1 MNNFY
6 IPVRW
11 RFFSVIF
18 ILSFLSYMLRQ
29 HFPVAGEFMMRELA
43 ISELQMG
50 WVYGAFFWG
59 YLVFQIPG
67 GILGKRYGPRLTLLV
82 AGVIWVLACVL
93 FATLPGRFE
102 TSVAGT
108 IALLIA
114 VRVIMGAAHAPIY
127 PVQAASVERWFP
139 VGQWALP
146 NAVSSTGL
154 SLGAALAAP
163 IFSVVILS
171 WGWRA
176 SLLVFVPVG
185 FLFFSIWWWYARDN
199 PGQHPAMSPE
209 ELTKIEANRS
219 HLTQNEGYGAWR
231 QLLGHRETLLLAC
244 AYFTHNFVFYSFATW
259 FFHYLVNV
267 LGFSIIESGM
277 LAAAPWLLGAAAAT
291 LGGWTCDTLCSRYG
305 AKLGCRIPAMS
316 GLIGTGIFLYLGLY
330 SSSPYMAVALLS
342 LCYACTQFAEGSFW
356 SAQIHLAGPYT
367 APACGLMNTGG
378 SISGIIVGPL
388 MPFLALK
395 VGWVVALSTGT
406 LMAFIGAA
414 LWLLIDVDK
423 VFQPR
428 TSNPNNTG
436 IAQA

>member
-1 MNNFY
+1 MGTST

-29 HFPVAGEFMMRELA
+29 HFPVAGEFMMKELA

-67 GILGKRYGPRLTLLV
+67 GILGKRFGPRLTLLI
-82 AGVIWVLACVL
+82 AGSIWVLACLL
-93 FATLPGRFE
+93 FALLPGSFE
-102 TSVAGT
+102 SSVIGAVG
-108 IALLIA
+108 LLIA
-114 VRVIMGAAHAPIY
+114 IRVLMGAAHAPIY

-154 SLGAALAAP
+154 SLGAAAAAP
-163 IFSVVILS
+163 IFSIVILNY
-171 WGWRA
+171 GWRA
-176 SLLVFVPVG
+176 SFLVFVPVG
-185 FLFFSIWWWYARDN
+185 LLFFSIWWWYARDN
-199 PGQHPAMSPE
+199 PREHPAMSE
-209 ELTKIEANRS
+209 TELAKIEANRAG
-219 HLTQNEGYGAWR
+219 LTQDAGYSAWR
-231 QLLGHRETLLLAC
+231 QLLGHRETLLLAS

-267 LGFSIIESGM
+267 LGFGIIESGM
-277 LAAAPWLLGAAAAT
+277 LAAAPWVLGAATAT
-291 LGGWTCDTLCSRYG
+291 VGGWVCDTLCHRLG
-305 AKLGCRIPAMS
+305 PKLGCRIPAMT
-316 GLIGTGIFLYLGLY
+316 GLIGTGIFLYIGLH
-330 SSSPYMAVALLS
+330 SSSPYIAVALLS
-342 LCYACTQFAEGSFW
+342 LCYAFTQFAEGSFW

-395 VGWVVALSTGT
+395 VGWVAALSTGSIV
-406 LMAFIGAA
+406 AFIGAA
-414 LWLLIDVDK
+414 LWLLIRVDRP
-423 VFQPR
+423 FQPR
-428 TSNPNNTG
+428 VN
-436 IAQA
+436 

>member
-1 MNNFY
+1 MGTSI

-29 HFPVAGEFMMRELA
+29 HFPVAGEFMMKELA

-67 GILGKRYGPRLTLLV
+67 GILGKRFGPRLTLLV
-82 AGVIWVLACVL
+82 AGGIWVLACLL
-93 FATLPGRFE
+93 FALLPGSFE
-102 TSVAGT
+102 SSVVGT
-108 IALLIA
+108 VGLLIA
-114 VRVIMGAAHAPIY
+114 IRVLMGAAHAPIY
-127 PVQAASVERWFP
+127 PVQAAAVERWFP

-154 SLGAALAAP
+154 SLGAAAAAP
-163 IFSVVILS
+163 IFSIVILNY
-171 WGWRA
+171 GWRA
-176 SLLVFVPVG
+176 SFLVFIPVG
-185 FLFFSIWWWYARDN
+185 FLFFWIWWWYARDN
-199 PGQHPAMSPE
+199 PREHPAMSGA
-209 ELTKIEANRS
+209 ELEKIEAHRS
-219 HLTQNEGYGAWR
+219 ALTQDAGYRAWR
-231 QLLGHRETLLLAC
+231 QLLGHRETLLLAS

-291 LGGWTCDTLCSRYG
+291 VGGWVCDTLCHRLG
-305 AKLGCRIPAMS
+305 PKLGCRIPAMT

-330 SSSPYMAVALLS
+330 SSSPYVAVALLS

-356 SAQIHLAGPYT
+356 SAQIHLAGPYA

-378 SISGIIVGPL
+378 SVSGIIVGPL

-395 VGWVVALSTGT
+395 VGWVAALSTGSIV
-406 LMAFIGAA
+406 AFFGAA
-414 LWLLIDVDK
+414 LWLFIRVDRP
-423 VFQPR
+423 FQPR
-428 TSNPNNTG
+428 VN
-436 IAQA
+436 

>member
-1 MNNFY
+1 MSASG

-18 ILSFLSYMLRQ
+18 ILSFLSYLLRQ
-29 HFPVAGEFMMRELA
+29 HFPVAGEFMMQELV

-50 WVYGAFFWG
+50 WIYGAFFWG

-67 GILGKRYGPRLTLLV
+67 GILGKRFGPRLTLLV
-82 AGVIWVLACVL
+82 AGTIWILTCLL
-93 FATLPGRFE
+93 FALLPGRLE
-102 TSVAGT
+102 TSIAGT
-108 IALLIA
+108 VALLIA
-114 VRVIMGAAHAPIY
+114 IRVAMGAAHAPIY

-163 IFSVVILS
+163 IFTVVILQ

-176 SLLVFVPVG
+176 SFLVFVPIG
-185 FLFFSIWWWYARDN
+185 FLFFGVWWWYARN
-199 PGQHPAMSPE
+199 SPREHPSMGAD
-209 ELTKIEANRS
+209 ELATIEANRTN
-219 HLTQNEGYGAWR
+219 LTQDVGYGAWR
-231 QLLGHRETLLLAC
+231 QLLGHRETLLLAL

-277 LAAAPWLLGAAAAT
+277 LAAAPWLLGAVAAT
-291 LGGWTCDTLCSRYG
+291 MGGWVCDTLCGRLG
-305 AKLGCRIPAMS
+305 PNLGCRIPAMT
-316 GLIGTGIFLYLGLY
+316 GLVGTGLFLYLGLY
-330 SSSPYMAVALLS
+330 SPSPYVAVALLS
-342 LCYACTQFAEGSFW
+342 LCYAFTQFAEGSFW
-356 SAQIHLAGPYT
+356 SAQIHLAGPYA

-378 SISGIIVGPL
+378 SVSGIIVGPL

-395 VGWVVALSTGT
+395 IGWVAALSTGT
-406 LMAFIGAA
+406 LVAFLGAV
-414 LWLLIDVDK
+414 LWLFIRVDRP
-423 VFQPR
+423 FQPR
-428 TSNPNNTG
+428 PREG
-436 IAQA
+436 AVAL

>member
-1 MNNFY
+1 MSASG

-18 ILSFLSYMLRQ
+18 ILSFLSYLLRQ
-29 HFPVAGEFMMRELA
+29 HFPVAGEFMMQELV

-50 WVYGAFFWG
+50 WIYGAFFWG

-67 GILGKRYGPRLTLLV
+67 GILGKRFGPRLTLLV
-82 AGVIWVLACVL
+82 AGTIWILTCLL
-93 FATLPGRFE
+93 FALLPGRLE
-102 TSVAGT
+102 TSIAGT
-108 IALLIA
+108 VALLIA
-114 VRVIMGAAHAPIY
+114 IRVAMGAAHAPIY

-163 IFSVVILS
+163 IFTVVILQ

-176 SLLVFVPVG
+176 SFLIFVPIG
-185 FLFFSIWWWYARDN
+185 FLFFGVWWWYARN
-199 PGQHPAMSPE
+199 SPREHPSMGAD
-209 ELTKIEANRS
+209 ELATIEANRTS
-219 HLTQNEGYGAWR
+219 LTQDVGYGAWR
-231 QLLGHRETLLLAC
+231 QLMGHRETLLLAL

-277 LAAAPWLLGAAAAT
+277 LAAAPWLLGAVAAT
-291 LGGWTCDTLCSRYG
+291 VGGWVCDTLCGRLG
-305 AKLGCRIPAMS
+305 PNLGCRIPAMT
-316 GLIGTGIFLYLGLY
+316 GLVGTGLFLYLGLY
-330 SSSPYMAVALLS
+330 SPSPYVAVALLS
-342 LCYACTQFAEGSFW
+342 LCYAFTQFAEGSFW
-356 SAQIHLAGPYT
+356 SAQIHLAGPYA

-378 SISGIIVGPL
+378 SVSGIIVGPL

-395 VGWVVALSTGT
+395 IGWVAALSTGT
-406 LMAFIGAA
+406 LVAFLGAV
-414 LWLLIDVDK
+414 LWLFIRVDRP
-423 VFQPR
+423 FQPR
-428 TSNPNNTG
+428 PREG
-436 IAQA
+436 AVAL

>member
-1 MNNFY
+1 MGTSI

-29 HFPVAGEFMMRELA
+29 HFPVAGEFMMKELA

-67 GILGKRYGPRLTLLV
+67 GILGKRFGPRLTLLV
-82 AGVIWVLACVL
+82 AGGIWILACLL
-93 FATLPGRFE
+93 FALLPGSFE
-102 TSVAGT
+102 SSVVGT
-108 IALLIA
+108 VGLLIA
-114 VRVIMGAAHAPIY
+114 IRVLMGAAHAPIY
-127 PVQAASVERWFP
+127 PVQAAAVERWFP

-154 SLGAALAAP
+154 SLGAAAAAP
-163 IFSVVILS
+163 IFSIVILNY
-171 WGWRA
+171 GWRA
-176 SLLVFVPVG
+176 SFLVFIPVG
-185 FLFFSIWWWYARDN
+185 FLFFWIWWWYARDN
-199 PGQHPAMSPE
+199 PREHPAMSDA
-209 ELTKIEANRS
+209 ELEKIEAHRS
-219 HLTQNEGYGAWR
+219 ALTQDAGYRAWR
-231 QLLGHRETLLLAC
+231 QLLGHRETLLLAS

-291 LGGWTCDTLCSRYG
+291 VGGWVCDTLCHRLG
-305 AKLGCRIPAMS
+305 PKLGCRIPAMT

-330 SSSPYMAVALLS
+330 SSSPYVAVALLS

-356 SAQIHLAGPYT
+356 SAQIHLAGPYA

-378 SISGIIVGPL
+378 SVSGIIVGPL

-395 VGWVVALSTGT
+395 VGWVAALSTGSIV
-406 LMAFIGAA
+406 AFIGAV
-414 LWLLIDVDK
+414 LWLFIRVDRP
-423 VFQPR
+423 FQPR
-428 TSNPNNTG
+428 VN
-436 IAQA
+436 

>member
-1 MNNFY
+1 MGTSI

-29 HFPVAGEFMMRELA
+29 HFPVAGEFMMKELA

-50 WVYGAFFWG
+50 WIYGAFFWG

-67 GILGKRYGPRLTLLV
+67 GILGKRFGPRLTLLV
-82 AGVIWVLACVL
+82 AGGIWVLACLL
-93 FATLPGRFE
+93 FALLPGSFE
-102 TSVAGT
+102 SSVVGT
-108 IALLIA
+108 VGLLIA
-114 VRVIMGAAHAPIY
+114 IRVLMGAAHAPIY
-127 PVQAASVERWFP
+127 PVQAAAVERWFP

-154 SLGAALAAP
+154 SLGAAAAAP
-163 IFSVVILS
+163 IFSIVILNY
-171 WGWRA
+171 GWRA
-176 SLLVFVPVG
+176 SFLVFIPVG
-185 FLFFSIWWWYARDN
+185 FLFFWIWWWYARDN
-199 PGQHPAMSPE
+199 PREHPAMSDA
-209 ELTKIEANRS
+209 ELEKIEAHRS
-219 HLTQNEGYGAWR
+219 ALTQDAGYRAWR
-231 QLLGHRETLLLAC
+231 QLLGHRETLLLAS

-291 LGGWTCDTLCSRYG
+291 VGGWVCDTLCHRLG
-305 AKLGCRIPAMS
+305 PKLGCRIPAMT

-330 SSSPYMAVALLS
+330 SSSPYVAVALLS

-356 SAQIHLAGPYT
+356 SAQIHLAGPYA

-378 SISGIIVGPL
+378 SVSGIIVGPL

-395 VGWVVALSTGT
+395 VGWVAALSTGSIV
-406 LMAFIGAA
+406 AFIGAV
-414 LWLLIDVDK
+414 LWLFIRVDRP
-423 VFQPR
+423 FQPR
-428 TSNPNNTG
+428 VN
-436 IAQA
+436 

>member
-1 MNNFY
+1 MSASG

-18 ILSFLSYMLRQ
+18 ILSFLSYLLRQ
-29 HFPVAGEFMMRELA
+29 HFPVAGEFMMQELV

-50 WVYGAFFWG
+50 WIYGAFFWG

-67 GILGKRYGPRLTLLV
+67 GILGKRFGPRLTLLV
-82 AGVIWVLACVL
+82 AGTIWILTCLL
-93 FATLPGRFE
+93 FALLPGRLE
-102 TSVAGT
+102 TSIAGT
-108 IALLIA
+108 VALLIA
-114 VRVIMGAAHAPIY
+114 IRVAMGAAHAPIY

-163 IFSVVILS
+163 IFTVVILQ

-176 SLLVFVPVG
+176 SFLVFVPIG
-185 FLFFSIWWWYARDN
+185 FLFFSVWWWYARN
-199 PGQHPAMSPE
+199 SPRE
-209 ELTKIEANRS
+209 RPSMGADELATIEANRTS
-219 HLTQNEGYGAWR
+219 LTQDVGYGAWR
-231 QLLGHRETLLLAC
+231 QLLGHRETLLLAL

-277 LAAAPWLLGAAAAT
+277 LAAAPWLLGAVAAT
-291 LGGWTCDTLCSRYG
+291 MGGWVCDTLCGRLG
-305 AKLGCRIPAMS
+305 PNLGCRIPAMT

-330 SSSPYMAVALLS
+330 SPSPYVAVALLS
-342 LCYACTQFAEGSFW
+342 LCYAFTQFAEGSFW
-356 SAQIHLAGPYT
+356 SAQIHLAGPYA

-378 SISGIIVGPL
+378 SVSGIIVGPL

-395 VGWVVALSTGT
+395 IGWVAALSTGT
-406 LMAFIGAA
+406 LVAFLGAV
-414 LWLLIDVDK
+414 LWLFIRVDRP
-423 VFQPR
+423 FQPR
-428 TSNPNNTG
+428 PREG
-436 IAQA
+436 AVAL

>member
-1 MNNFY
+1 MGTST

-29 HFPVAGEFMMRELA
+29 HFPVAGEFMMKELA

-59 YLVFQIPG
+59 YLIFQIPG
-67 GILGKRYGPRLTLLV
+67 GILGKRFGPRLTLLV
-82 AGVIWVLACVL
+82 AGAIWVLACLL
-93 FATLPGRFE
+93 FALLPGSFE
-102 TSVAGT
+102 SSVIGT
-108 IALLIA
+108 VGLLIA
-114 VRVIMGAAHAPIY
+114 IRVVMGVAHAPIY

-146 NAVSSTGL
+146 SSVSSTGL
-154 SLGAALAAP
+154 SLGAAAAAP
-163 IFSVVILS
+163 IFSIVILNY
-171 WGWRA
+171 GWRA
-176 SLLVFVPVG
+176 SFLVFVPVG
-185 FLFFSIWWWYARDN
+185 LLFFSIWWWYARDN
-199 PGQHPAMSPE
+199 PREHPAMSE
-209 ELTKIEANRS
+209 AELEKIEANRS
-219 HLTQNEGYGAWR
+219 SLTQDAGYGAWR
-231 QLLGHRETLLLAC
+231 QLLGHPETLLLAS

-267 LGFSIIESGM
+267 LGFGIIESGM
-277 LAAAPWLLGAAAAT
+277 LAAAPWLLGAVAAT
-291 LGGWTCDTLCSRYG
+291 IGGWVCDTSCHRLG
-305 AKLGCRIPAMS
+305 PNLGCRIPAMS

-330 SSSPYMAVALLS
+330 ASSPYVAVALLS
-342 LCYACTQFAEGSFW
+342 LCYASTQFAEGSFW

-406 LMAFIGAA
+406 LVAFVGAA
-414 LWLLIDVDK
+414 LWMFIRVDK
-423 VFQPR
+423 PFQP
-428 TSNPNNTG
+428 
-436 IAQA
+436 QAN

>member
-1 MNNFY
+1 MSASG

-18 ILSFLSYMLRQ
+18 ILSFLSYLLRQ
-29 HFPVAGEFMMRELA
+29 HFPVAGEFMMQELV

-50 WVYGAFFWG
+50 WIYGAFFWG

-67 GILGKRYGPRLTLLV
+67 GILGKRFGPRLTLLV
-82 AGVIWVLACVL
+82 AGTIWILTCLL
-93 FATLPGRFE
+93 FALLPGRLE
-102 TSVAGT
+102 TSIAGT
-108 IALLIA
+108 VALLIA
-114 VRVIMGAAHAPIY
+114 IRVAMGAAHAPIY

-163 IFSVVILS
+163 IFTVVILQ

-176 SLLVFVPVG
+176 SFLVFVPIG
-185 FLFFSIWWWYARDN
+185 FLFFSVWWWYARN
-199 PGQHPAMSPE
+199 SPREHPSMGAD
-209 ELTKIEANRS
+209 ELATIEANRTN
-219 HLTQNEGYGAWR
+219 LTQDAGYGAWR
-231 QLLGHRETLLLAC
+231 QLLGHRETLLLAL

-277 LAAAPWLLGAAAAT
+277 LAAAPWLLGAVAAT
-291 LGGWTCDTLCSRYG
+291 VGGWVCDTLCGRLG
-305 AKLGCRIPAMS
+305 PNLGCRIPAMT
-316 GLIGTGIFLYLGLY
+316 GLVGTGLFLYLGLY
-330 SSSPYMAVALLS
+330 SPSPYVAVALLS
-342 LCYACTQFAEGSFW
+342 LCYAFTQFAEGSFW
-356 SAQIHLAGPYT
+356 SAQIHLAGPYA

-378 SISGIIVGPL
+378 SVSGIIVGPL

-395 VGWVVALSTGT
+395 IGWVAALSTGT
-406 LMAFIGAA
+406 LVAFLGAV
-414 LWLLIDVDK
+414 LWLFIRVDRP
-423 VFQPR
+423 FQPR
-428 TSNPNNTG
+428 PREG
-436 IAQA
+436 AVAL

>member
-1 MNNFY
+1 MGTSI

-29 HFPVAGEFMMRELA
+29 HFPVAGEFMMKELA

-67 GILGKRYGPRLTLLV
+67 GILGKRFGPRLTLLV
-82 AGVIWVLACVL
+82 AGGIWVLACLL
-93 FATLPGRFE
+93 FALLPGSFE
-102 TSVAGT
+102 SSVVGT
-108 IALLIA
+108 VGLLIA
-114 VRVIMGAAHAPIY
+114 IRVLMGAAHAPIY
-127 PVQAASVERWFP
+127 PVQAAAVERWFP

-154 SLGAALAAP
+154 SLGAAAAAP
-163 IFSVVILS
+163 IFSIVILNY
-171 WGWRA
+171 GWRA
-176 SLLVFVPVG
+176 SFLVFIPVG
-185 FLFFSIWWWYARDN
+185 FLFFWIWWWYARDN
-199 PGQHPAMSPE
+199 PREHPAMSDA
-209 ELTKIEANRS
+209 ELEKIEAHRS
-219 HLTQNEGYGAWR
+219 ALTQDAGYRAWR
-231 QLLGHRETLLLAC
+231 QLLGHRETLLLAS

-291 LGGWTCDTLCSRYG
+291 VGGWVCDTLCHRLG
-305 AKLGCRIPAMS
+305 PKLGCRIPAMT

-330 SSSPYMAVALLS
+330 SSSPYVAVALLS

-356 SAQIHLAGPYT
+356 SAQIHLAGPYA

-378 SISGIIVGPL
+378 SVSGIIVGPL

-395 VGWVVALSTGT
+395 VGWVAALSTGSIV
-406 LMAFIGAA
+406 AFIGAV
-414 LWLLIDVDK
+414 LWLFIRVDRP
-423 VFQPR
+423 FQPR
-428 TSNPNNTG
+428 VN
-436 IAQA
+436 

>member
-1 MNNFY
+1 MSASG

-18 ILSFLSYMLRQ
+18 ILSFLSYLLRQ
-29 HFPVAGEFMMRELA
+29 HFPVAGEFMMQELV

-50 WVYGAFFWG
+50 WIYGAFFWG

-67 GILGKRYGPRLTLLV
+67 GILGKRFGPRLTLLV
-82 AGVIWVLACVL
+82 AGTIWILTCLL
-93 FATLPGRFE
+93 FALLPGRLE
-102 TSVAGT
+102 TSIAGT
-108 IALLIA
+108 VALLIA
-114 VRVIMGAAHAPIY
+114 IRVAMGAAHAPIY

-163 IFSVVILS
+163 IFTVVILQ

-176 SLLVFVPVG
+176 SFLVFVPIG
-185 FLFFSIWWWYARDN
+185 FLFFSVWWWYARN
-199 PGQHPAMSPE
+199 SPREHPSMGAD
-209 ELTKIEANRS
+209 ELATIEANRTN
-219 HLTQNEGYGAWR
+219 LTQDVGYGAWR
-231 QLLGHRETLLLAC
+231 QLLGHRETLLLAL

-277 LAAAPWLLGAAAAT
+277 LAAAPWLLGAVAAT
-291 LGGWTCDTLCSRYG
+291 MGGWVCDTLCGRLG
-305 AKLGCRIPAMS
+305 PNLGCRIPAMT
-316 GLIGTGIFLYLGLY
+316 GLVGTGVFLYLGLY
-330 SSSPYMAVALLS
+330 SPSPYVAVALLS
-342 LCYACTQFAEGSFW
+342 LCYAFTQFAEGSFW
-356 SAQIHLAGPYT
+356 SAQIHLAGPYA

-378 SISGIIVGPL
+378 SVSGIIVGPL

-395 VGWVVALSTGT
+395 IGWVAALSTGT
-406 LMAFIGAA
+406 LAAFLGAV
-414 LWLLIDVDK
+414 LWLFIRVDRP
-423 VFQPR
+423 FQPR
-428 TSNPNNTG
+428 PREG
-436 IAQA
+436 AVAL

>member
-1 MNNFY
+1 MGTST

-29 HFPVAGEFMMRELA
+29 HFPVAGEFMMKELA

-67 GILGKRYGPRLTLLV
+67 GILGKRFGPRLTLLI
-82 AGVIWVLACVL
+82 AGSIWVLACLL
-93 FATLPGRFE
+93 FALLPGSFE
-102 TSVAGT
+102 SSVTGAVG
-108 IALLIA
+108 LLIA
-114 VRVIMGAAHAPIY
+114 IRVLMGAAHAPIY

-154 SLGAALAAP
+154 SLGAAAAAP
-163 IFSVVILS
+163 IFSIVILNY
-171 WGWRA
+171 GWRA
-176 SLLVFVPVG
+176 SFLVFVPVG
-185 FLFFSIWWWYARDN
+185 LLFFSIWWWYARDN
-199 PGQHPAMSPE
+199 PREHPAMSE
-209 ELTKIEANRS
+209 TELAKIEANRAG
-219 HLTQNEGYGAWR
+219 LTQDAGYSAWR
-231 QLLGHRETLLLAC
+231 QLLGHRETLLLAS

-267 LGFSIIESGM
+267 LGFGIIESGM
-277 LAAAPWLLGAAAAT
+277 LAAAPWVLGAATAT
-291 LGGWTCDTLCSRYG
+291 VGGWVCDTLCHRLG
-305 AKLGCRIPAMS
+305 PKLGCRIPAMT
-316 GLIGTGIFLYLGLY
+316 GLIGTGIFLYIGLH
-330 SSSPYMAVALLS
+330 SSSPYIAVALLS
-342 LCYACTQFAEGSFW
+342 LCYAFTQFAEGSFW

-395 VGWVVALSTGT
+395 VGWVAALSTGSIV
-406 LMAFIGAA
+406 AFIGAA
-414 LWLLIDVDK
+414 LWLLIRVDRP
-423 VFQPR
+423 FQPQV
-428 TSNPNNTG
+428 N
-436 IAQA
+436 

>member
-1 MNNFY
+1 MGTSI

-29 HFPVAGEFMMRELA
+29 HFPVAGEFMMKELA

-50 WVYGAFFWG
+50 WIYGAFFWG

-67 GILGKRYGPRLTLLV
+67 GILGKRFGPRLTLLV
-82 AGVIWVLACVL
+82 AGGIWVIACLL
-93 FATLPGRFE
+93 FALLPGSFE
-102 TSVAGT
+102 SSVVGT
-108 IALLIA
+108 VGLLIA
-114 VRVIMGAAHAPIY
+114 IRVLMGAAHAPIY
-127 PVQAASVERWFP
+127 PVQAAAVERWFP

-154 SLGAALAAP
+154 SLGAAAAAP
-163 IFSVVILS
+163 IFSIVILNY
-171 WGWRA
+171 GWRA
-176 SLLVFVPVG
+176 SFLVFIPVG
-185 FLFFSIWWWYARDN
+185 FLFFWIWWWYARDN
-199 PGQHPAMSPE
+199 PREHPAMSDA
-209 ELTKIEANRS
+209 ELEKIEAHRS
-219 HLTQNEGYGAWR
+219 ALTQDAGYRAWR
-231 QLLGHRETLLLAC
+231 QLLGHRETLLLAS

-291 LGGWTCDTLCSRYG
+291 VGGWVCDTLCHRLG
-305 AKLGCRIPAMS
+305 PKLGCRIPAMT

-330 SSSPYMAVALLS
+330 SSSPYVAVALLS

-356 SAQIHLAGPYT
+356 SAQIHLAGPYA

-378 SISGIIVGPL
+378 SVSGIIVGPL

-395 VGWVVALSTGT
+395 VGWVAALSTGSIV
-406 LMAFIGAA
+406 AFIGAV
-414 LWLLIDVDK
+414 LWLFIRVDRP
-423 VFQPR
+423 FQPR
-428 TSNPNNTG
+428 VN
-436 IAQA
+436 

>member
-1 MNNFY
+1 MGTSI

-29 HFPVAGEFMMRELA
+29 HFPVAGEFMMKELA

-67 GILGKRYGPRLTLLV
+67 GILGKRFGPRLTLLV
-82 AGVIWVLACVL
+82 AGGIWVIACLL
-93 FATLPGRFE
+93 FALLPGSFE
-102 TSVAGT
+102 SSVVGT
-108 IALLIA
+108 VGLLIA
-114 VRVIMGAAHAPIY
+114 IRVLMGAAHAPIY
-127 PVQAASVERWFP
+127 PVQAAAVERWFP

-154 SLGAALAAP
+154 SLGAAAAAP
-163 IFSVVILS
+163 IFSIVILNY
-171 WGWRA
+171 GWRA
-176 SLLVFVPVG
+176 SFLVFIPVG
-185 FLFFSIWWWYARDN
+185 FLFFWIWWWYARDN
-199 PGQHPAMSPE
+199 PREHPAMSGA
-209 ELTKIEANRS
+209 ELEKIEAHRS
-219 HLTQNEGYGAWR
+219 ALTQDAGYRAWR
-231 QLLGHRETLLLAC
+231 QLLGHRETLLLAS

-291 LGGWTCDTLCSRYG
+291 VGGWVCDTLCHRLG
-305 AKLGCRIPAMS
+305 PKLGCRIPAMT

-330 SSSPYMAVALLS
+330 SSSPYVAVALLS

-356 SAQIHLAGPYT
+356 SAQIHLAGPYA

-378 SISGIIVGPL
+378 SVSGIIVGPL

-395 VGWVVALSTGT
+395 VGWVAALSTGSIV
-406 LMAFIGAA
+406 AFIGAV
-414 LWLLIDVDK
+414 LWLFIRVDRP
-423 VFQPR
+423 FQPR
-428 TSNPNNTG
+428 VN
-436 IAQA
+436 

>member
-1 MNNFY
+1 MGTST

-29 HFPVAGEFMMRELA
+29 HFPVAGEFMMKELA

-67 GILGKRYGPRLTLLV
+67 GILGKRFGPRLTLLV
-82 AGVIWVLACVL
+82 AGAIWVLACLL
-93 FATLPGRFE
+93 FALLPGSFE
-102 TSVAGT
+102 SSVIGT
-108 IALLIA
+108 VGLLIA
-114 VRVIMGAAHAPIY
+114 TRVVMGAAHAPIY

-154 SLGAALAAP
+154 SLGAAAAAP
-163 IFSVVILS
+163 IFSIVILNY
-171 WGWRA
+171 GWRA
-176 SLLVFVPVG
+176 SFLVFVPVG
-185 FLFFSIWWWYARDN
+185 LLFFSIWWWYARDN
-199 PGQHPAMSPE
+199 PGEHPAMSE
-209 ELTKIEANRS
+209 AELEKIEANRS
-219 HLTQNEGYGAWR
+219 GLTQDAGYGAWR
-231 QLLGHRETLLLAC
+231 QLLGHRETLLLAS

-267 LGFSIIESGM
+267 LGFGIIESGM
-277 LAAAPWLLGAAAAT
+277 LAAAPWVLGAVAAT
-291 LGGWTCDTLCSRYG
+291 VGGWVCDTLCHRLG
-305 AKLGCRIPAMS
+305 PKLGCRIPAMS

-330 SSSPYMAVALLS
+330 ASSPYVAVALLS

-395 VGWVVALSTGT
+395 VGWVAALSTGT
-406 LMAFIGAA
+406 LVAFIGAA
-414 LWLLIDVDK
+414 LWMFIRVDK
-423 VFQPR
+423 PFQPR
-428 TSNPNNTG
+428 IN
-436 IAQA
+436 

>member
-1 MNNFY
+1 MGTSI

-29 HFPVAGEFMMRELA
+29 HFPVAGEFMMKELA

-50 WVYGAFFWG
+50 WIYGAFFWG

-67 GILGKRYGPRLTLLV
+67 GILGKRFGPRLTLLV
-82 AGVIWVLACVL
+82 AGGIWVLACLL
-93 FATLPGRFE
+93 FALLPGSFE
-102 TSVAGT
+102 SSVVGT
-108 IALLIA
+108 VGLLIA
-114 VRVIMGAAHAPIY
+114 IRVLMGAAHAPIY
-127 PVQAASVERWFP
+127 PVQAAAVERWFP

-154 SLGAALAAP
+154 SLGAAAAAP
-163 IFSVVILS
+163 IFSIVILNY
-171 WGWRA
+171 GWRA
-176 SLLVFVPVG
+176 SFLVFIPVG
-185 FLFFSIWWWYARDN
+185 FLFFWIWWWYARDN
-199 PGQHPAMSPE
+199 PREHPAMSSA
-209 ELTKIEANRS
+209 ELEKIEAHRS
-219 HLTQNEGYGAWR
+219 ALTQDAGYRAWR
-231 QLLGHRETLLLAC
+231 QLLGHRETLLLAS

-291 LGGWTCDTLCSRYG
+291 VGGWICDTLCHRLG
-305 AKLGCRIPAMS
+305 PKLGCRIPAMT

-330 SSSPYMAVALLS
+330 SSSPYVAVALLS

-356 SAQIHLAGPYT
+356 SAQIHLAGPYA

-378 SISGIIVGPL
+378 SVSGIIVGPL

-395 VGWVVALSTGT
+395 VGWVAALSTGSIV
-406 LMAFIGAA
+406 AFIGAA
-414 LWLLIDVDK
+414 LWLFIRVDRP
-423 VFQPR
+423 FQPR
-428 TSNPNNTG
+428 VN
-436 IAQA
+436 

>member
-1 MNNFY
+1 MSASG

-18 ILSFLSYMLRQ
+18 ILSFLSYLLRQ
-29 HFPVAGEFMMRELA
+29 HFPVAGEFMMQELV

-50 WVYGAFFWG
+50 WIYGAFFWG

-67 GILGKRYGPRLTLLV
+67 GILGKRFGPRLTLLV
-82 AGVIWVLACVL
+82 AGTIWILTCLL
-93 FATLPGRFE
+93 FALLPGRLE
-102 TSVAGT
+102 TSIAGT
-108 IALLIA
+108 VALLIA
-114 VRVIMGAAHAPIY
+114 IRVAMGAAHAPIY

-163 IFSVVILS
+163 IFTVVILQ

-176 SLLVFVPVG
+176 SFLVFVPIG
-185 FLFFSIWWWYARDN
+185 FLFFGVWWWYARN
-199 PGQHPAMSPE
+199 SPREHPSMGAD
-209 ELTKIEANRS
+209 ELATIEANRTN
-219 HLTQNEGYGAWR
+219 LTQDVGYGAWR
-231 QLLGHRETLLLAC
+231 QLLGHRETLLLAL

-277 LAAAPWLLGAAAAT
+277 LAAAPWLLGAVAAT
-291 LGGWTCDTLCSRYG
+291 VGGWVCDTLCGRLG
-305 AKLGCRIPAMS
+305 PNLGCRIPAMT
-316 GLIGTGIFLYLGLY
+316 GLVGTGVFLYLGLY
-330 SSSPYMAVALLS
+330 SPSPYVAVALLS
-342 LCYACTQFAEGSFW
+342 LCYAFTQFAEGSFW
-356 SAQIHLAGPYT
+356 SAQIHLAGPYA

-378 SISGIIVGPL
+378 SVSGIIVGPL

-395 VGWVVALSTGT
+395 IGWVAALSTGT
-406 LMAFIGAA
+406 LVAFLGAV
-414 LWLLIDVDK
+414 LWLFIRVDRP
-423 VFQPR
+423 FQPR
-428 TSNPNNTG
+428 PREG
-436 IAQA
+436 AVAL

>member
-1 MNNFY
+1 MSASG

-18 ILSFLSYMLRQ
+18 ILSFLSYLLRQ
-29 HFPVAGEFMMRELA
+29 HFPVAGEFMMQELV

-50 WVYGAFFWG
+50 WIYGAFFWG

-67 GILGKRYGPRLTLLV
+67 GILGKRFGPRLTLLV
-82 AGVIWVLACVL
+82 AGTIWILTCLL
-93 FATLPGRFE
+93 FALLPGRLE
-102 TSVAGT
+102 TSIAGT
-108 IALLIA
+108 VALLIA
-114 VRVIMGAAHAPIY
+114 IRVAMGAAHAPIY

-163 IFSVVILS
+163 IFTVVILQ

-176 SLLVFVPVG
+176 SFLVFVPIG
-185 FLFFSIWWWYARDN
+185 FLFFSVWWWYARN
-199 PGQHPAMSPE
+199 SPREHPSMGAD
-209 ELTKIEANRS
+209 ELATIEANRTN
-219 HLTQNEGYGAWR
+219 LTQDAGYGAWR
-231 QLLGHRETLLLAC
+231 QLLGHRETLLLAL

-277 LAAAPWLLGAAAAT
+277 LAAAPWLLGAVAAT
-291 LGGWTCDTLCSRYG
+291 VGGWVCDTLCGRLG
-305 AKLGCRIPAMS
+305 PNLGCRIPAMT
-316 GLIGTGIFLYLGLY
+316 GLVGTGVFLYLGLY
-330 SSSPYMAVALLS
+330 SPSPYVAVALLS
-342 LCYACTQFAEGSFW
+342 LCYAFTQFAEGSFW
-356 SAQIHLAGPYT
+356 SAQIHLAGPYA

-378 SISGIIVGPL
+378 SVSGIIVGPL

-395 VGWVVALSTGT
+395 IGWVAALSTGT
-406 LMAFIGAA
+406 LVAFLGAV
-414 LWLLIDVDK
+414 LWLFIRVDRP
-423 VFQPR
+423 FQPR
-428 TSNPNNTG
+428 PREG
-436 IAQA
+436 AVAL

>member
-1 MNNFY
+1 MSASG

-18 ILSFLSYMLRQ
+18 ILSFLSYLLRQ
-29 HFPVAGEFMMRELA
+29 HFPVAGEFMMQELV

-50 WVYGAFFWG
+50 WIYGAFFWG

-67 GILGKRYGPRLTLLV
+67 GILGKRFGPRLTLLV
-82 AGVIWVLACVL
+82 AGTIWILTCLL
-93 FATLPGRFE
+93 FALLPGRLE
-102 TSVAGT
+102 TSIAGT
-108 IALLIA
+108 VALLIA
-114 VRVIMGAAHAPIY
+114 IRVAMGAAHAPIY

-163 IFSVVILS
+163 IFTVVILQ

-176 SLLVFVPVG
+176 SFLVFVPIG
-185 FLFFSIWWWYARDN
+185 FLFFSVWWWYARN
-199 PGQHPAMSPE
+199 SPREHPSMGAD
-209 ELTKIEANRS
+209 ELAAIEANRTN
-219 HLTQNEGYGAWR
+219 LTQDVGYGAWR
-231 QLLGHRETLLLAC
+231 QLLGHRETLLLAL

-277 LAAAPWLLGAAAAT
+277 LAAAPWLLGAVAAT
-291 LGGWTCDTLCSRYG
+291 MGGWVCDTLCGRLG
-305 AKLGCRIPAMS
+305 PNLGCRIPAMT
-316 GLIGTGIFLYLGLY
+316 GLVGTGLFLYLGLY
-330 SSSPYMAVALLS
+330 SPSPYVAVALLS
-342 LCYACTQFAEGSFW
+342 LCYAFTQFAEGSFW
-356 SAQIHLAGPYT
+356 SAQIHLAGPYA

-378 SISGIIVGPL
+378 SVSGIIVGPL

-395 VGWVVALSTGT
+395 IGWVAALSTGT
-406 LMAFIGAA
+406 LVAFFGAV
-414 LWLLIDVDK
+414 LWLFIRVDK
-423 VFQPR
+423 PFQPR
-428 TSNPNNTG
+428 SG
-436 IAQA
+436 EDAVAL

>member
-1 MNNFY
+1 MSASG

-18 ILSFLSYMLRQ
+18 ILSFLSYLLRQ
-29 HFPVAGEFMMRELA
+29 HFPVAGEFMMQELV

-50 WVYGAFFWG
+50 WIYGAFFWG

-67 GILGKRYGPRLTLLV
+67 GILGKRFGPRLTLLV
-82 AGVIWVLACVL
+82 AGTIWILTCLL
-93 FATLPGRFE
+93 FALLPGRLE
-102 TSVAGT
+102 TSIAGT
-108 IALLIA
+108 VALLIA
-114 VRVIMGAAHAPIY
+114 IRVAMGAAHAPIY

-163 IFSVVILS
+163 IFTVVILQ

-176 SLLVFVPVG
+176 SFLVFVPIG
-185 FLFFSIWWWYARDN
+185 FLFFGVWWWYARN
-199 PGQHPAMSPE
+199 SPREHPSMGAD
-209 ELTKIEANRS
+209 ELATIEANRTN
-219 HLTQNEGYGAWR
+219 LTQDAGYGAWR
-231 QLLGHRETLLLAC
+231 QLLGHRETLLLAL

-277 LAAAPWLLGAAAAT
+277 LAAAPWLLGAVAAT
-291 LGGWTCDTLCSRYG
+291 VGGWVCDTLCGRLG
-305 AKLGCRIPAMS
+305 PNLGCRIPAMT
-316 GLIGTGIFLYLGLY
+316 GLVGTGVFLYLGLY
-330 SSSPYMAVALLS
+330 SPSPYVAVALLS
-342 LCYACTQFAEGSFW
+342 LCYAFTQFAEGSFW
-356 SAQIHLAGPYT
+356 SAQIHLAGPYA

-378 SISGIIVGPL
+378 SVSGIIVGPL

-395 VGWVVALSTGT
+395 IGWVAALSTGT
-406 LMAFIGAA
+406 LVAFFGAV
-414 LWLLIDVDK
+414 LWLFIRVDRP
-423 VFQPR
+423 FQPR
-428 TSNPNNTG
+428 PREG
-436 IAQA
+436 AVAL

>member
-1 MNNFY
+1 MSASG

-18 ILSFLSYMLRQ
+18 MLSFLSYLLRQ
-29 HFPVAGEFMMRELA
+29 HFPVAGEFMMQELV

-50 WVYGAFFWG
+50 WIYGAFFWG

-67 GILGKRYGPRLTLLV
+67 GILGKRFGPRLTLLV
-82 AGVIWVLACVL
+82 AGTVWILTCLL
-93 FATLPGRFE
+93 FALLPGRLE
-102 TSVAGT
+102 TSIAGT
-108 IALLIA
+108 VALLIA
-114 VRVIMGAAHAPIY
+114 IRVVMGAAHAPIY

-163 IFSVVILS
+163 IFTVVILQ

-176 SLLVFVPVG
+176 SFLVFVPIG
-185 FLFFSIWWWYARDN
+185 FLFFSVWWWYARN
-199 PGQHPAMSPE
+199 SPREHPSMSAE
-209 ELTKIEANRS
+209 ELATIEANRTN
-219 HLTQNEGYGAWR
+219 LTQDVGYGAWR
-231 QLLGHRETLLLAC
+231 QLLGHRETLLLAA

-277 LAAAPWLLGAAAAT
+277 LAAAPWLLGAVAAT
-291 LGGWTCDTLCSRYG
+291 MGGWVCDTLCGRLG
-305 AKLGCRIPAMS
+305 PNLGCRIPAMT
-316 GLIGTGIFLYLGLY
+316 GLIGTGLFLYLGLY
-330 SSSPYMAVALLS
+330 SPSPYVAVALLS
-342 LCYACTQFAEGSFW
+342 LCYAFTQFAEGSFW
-356 SAQIHLAGPYT
+356 SAQIHLAGPYA

-378 SISGIIVGPL
+378 SVSGIIVGPL

-395 VGWVVALSTGT
+395 IGWVAALSTGT
-406 LMAFIGAA
+406 LVAFLGAV
-414 LWLLIDVDK
+414 LWLFIRVDRP
-423 VFQPR
+423 FQPR
-428 TSNPNNTG
+428 PREG
-436 IAQA
+436 AVAL

>member
-1 MNNFY
+1 MSASG

-18 ILSFLSYMLRQ
+18 ILSFLSYLLRQ
-29 HFPVAGEFMMRELA
+29 HFPVAGEFMMQELV

-50 WVYGAFFWG
+50 WIYGAFFWG

-67 GILGKRYGPRLTLLV
+67 GILGKRFGPRLTLLV
-82 AGVIWVLACVL
+82 AGTIWILTCLL
-93 FATLPGRFE
+93 FALLPGRLE
-102 TSVAGT
+102 TSIAGT
-108 IALLIA
+108 VALLIA
-114 VRVIMGAAHAPIY
+114 IRVAMGAAHAPIY

-163 IFSVVILS
+163 IFTVVILQ

-176 SLLVFVPVG
+176 SFLVFVPIG
-185 FLFFSIWWWYARDN
+185 FLFFSVWWWYARN
-199 PGQHPAMSPE
+199 SPREHPSMGAD
-209 ELTKIEANRS
+209 ELATIEANRTN
-219 HLTQNEGYGAWR
+219 LTQDAGYGAWR
-231 QLLGHRETLLLAC
+231 QLLGHRETLLLAL

-277 LAAAPWLLGAAAAT
+277 LAAAPWLLGAVAAT
-291 LGGWTCDTLCSRYG
+291 MGGWVCDTLCGRLG
-305 AKLGCRIPAMS
+305 PNLGCRIPAMT
-316 GLIGTGIFLYLGLY
+316 GLVGTGVFLYLGLY
-330 SSSPYMAVALLS
+330 SPSPYVAVALLS
-342 LCYACTQFAEGSFW
+342 LCYAFTQFAEGSFW
-356 SAQIHLAGPYT
+356 SAQIHLAGPYA

-378 SISGIIVGPL
+378 SVSGIIVGPL

-395 VGWVVALSTGT
+395 IGWVAALSTGT
-406 LMAFIGAA
+406 LVAFLGAV
-414 LWLLIDVDK
+414 LWLFIRVDRP
-423 VFQPR
+423 FQPR
-428 TSNPNNTG
+428 PREG
-436 IAQA
+436 AVAL

>member
-1 MNNFY
+1 MSASG

-18 ILSFLSYMLRQ
+18 ILSFLSYLLRQ
-29 HFPVAGEFMMRELA
+29 HFPVAGEFMMQELV

-50 WVYGAFFWG
+50 WIYGAFFWG

-67 GILGKRYGPRLTLLV
+67 GILGKRFGPRLTLLV
-82 AGVIWVLACVL
+82 AGTIWILTCLL
-93 FATLPGRFE
+93 FALLPGRLE
-102 TSVAGT
+102 TSIAGT
-108 IALLIA
+108 VALLIA
-114 VRVIMGAAHAPIY
+114 IRVAMGAAHAPIY

-163 IFSVVILS
+163 IFTVVILQ

-176 SLLVFVPVG
+176 SFLVFVPIG
-185 FLFFSIWWWYARDN
+185 FLFFSVWWWYARN
-199 PGQHPAMSPE
+199 SPREHPSMGAD
-209 ELTKIEANRS
+209 ELATIEANRTN
-219 HLTQNEGYGAWR
+219 LTQDVGYGAWR
-231 QLLGHRETLLLAC
+231 QLLGHRETLLLAL

-277 LAAAPWLLGAAAAT
+277 LAAAPWLLGAVAAT
-291 LGGWTCDTLCSRYG
+291 VGGWVCDTLCGRLG
-305 AKLGCRIPAMS
+305 PNLGCRIPAMT
-316 GLIGTGIFLYLGLY
+316 GLVGTGVFLYLGLY
-330 SSSPYMAVALLS
+330 SPSPYVAVALLS
-342 LCYACTQFAEGSFW
+342 LCYAFTQFAEGSFW
-356 SAQIHLAGPYT
+356 SAQIHLAGPYA

-378 SISGIIVGPL
+378 SVSGIIVGPL

-395 VGWVVALSTGT
+395 IGWVAALSTGT
-406 LMAFIGAA
+406 LVAFLGAV
-414 LWLLIDVDK
+414 LWLFIRVDRP
-423 VFQPR
+423 FQPR
-428 TSNPNNTG
+428 PREG
-436 IAQA
+436 AVAL